1 MITTVSSLPEPHL
14 RPRPLRRLWP
24 LAVVVTTMLVVS
36 GCSGEDDDSTD
47 NRSTAVCDGKLHGDV
62 FRTLVG
68 GDGVASEET
77 HDFSPKEWTAGGRC
91 YLYGK
96 DHSVRID
103 YLWNTETTNPGGAT
117 PSSGAGSF
125 TVGSANGYTGSDRAR
140 VVIPCAVPGSAA
152 SDDGVLEVEVKDL
165 APTRILDDELREAF
179 TSAVTIAARYL
190 GGEVFKCSAVQAGA
204 DSGSASPSPSG
215 S

>member
-1 MITTVSSLPEPHL
+1 M
-14 RPRPLRRLWP
+14 
-24 LAVVVTTMLVVS
+24 VVATMLVLS
-36 GCSGEDDDSTD
+36 GCSGEEDDTTD
-47 NRSTAVCDGKLHGDV
+47 NRSTAVCDGKLHGAV

-77 HDFSPKEWTAGGRC
+77 HDFSPKKWTAGGRC

-103 YLWNTETTNPGGAT
+103 YLWNTATTSSGGAT
-117 PSSGAGSF
+117 PSSGGGSF
-125 TVGSANGYTGSDRAR
+125 TVGSANGYVGAERAR

-152 SDDGVLEVEVKDL
+152 GDDGVLEVEVKDMP
-165 APTRILDDELREAF
+165 PTRILDDDLREAF

-190 GGEVFKCSAVQAGA
+190 GGEVFKCSAVQSGA
-204 DSGSASPSPSG
+204 NSGSASPSPSG

>member
-1 MITTVSSLPEPHL
+1 MIRTVFNLPEPHL
-14 RPRPLRRLWP
+14 RAVPLRRVWP
-24 LAVVVTTMLVVS
+24 LAVVVTTMLVMS
-36 GCSGEDDDSTD
+36 SCTGEDDDGTD

-103 YLWNTETTNPGGAT
+103 YLWNMETT
-117 PSSGAGSF
+117 SSGAGSF
-125 TVGSANGYTGSDRAR
+125 MVGSANGYVGADRAR
-140 VVIPCAVPGSAA
+140 VVIPCAVTGSAA
-152 SDDGVLEVEVKDL
+152 HDDGVLEVEVKDMP
-165 APTRILDDELREAF
+165 PTRILDDDLREAF
-179 TSAVTIAARYL
+179 TSAATIAARYL
-190 GGEVFKCSAVQAGA
+190 GGEVFKCSAVQSRA
-204 DSGSASPSPSG
+204 DIDSASPSPSG